1 MMRHDAFSESAK
13 GTVQQHHTP
22 QPSPAPQ
29 GVGRERSLT
38 HSLTPHPHHHLC
50 SPTTPPRHI
59 QQPGSRHSPTCSSAP
74 AIHIPSSTSLPRIL
88 WHTRATAV
96 VGLRRACQPHP
107 PHTCTTTTSYRK
119 CPSYNP
125 YSLTLFIMT

>member
-1 MMRHDAFSESAK
+1 MSTRRK
-13 GTVQQHHTP
+13 VTNTPGTVQQTPHTP
-22 QPSPAPQ
+22 PQPAPAPQ
-29 GVGRERSLT
+29 GVGRGRSLT
-38 HSLTPHPHHHLC
+38 HSLTHTPTTIC

-59 QQPGSRHSPTCSSAP
+59 QQPGSRYSPTCSSAP

-96 VGLRRACQPHP
+96 VGPRRACQPP
-107 PHTCTTTTSYRK
+107 PPLTCTTTTSYRK